1 MPLCVPRL
9 VEGILH
15 VSEFTDRA
23 DAPDVAANKP
33 RRKQLQV
40 THSHRA
46 SPLLLPP
53 SHLRTFTMLCCRS
66 RMYLPQLRE
75 LHAVL
80 AGLLLAV
87 DYDSGQ
93 AVLESCEYH
102 AYERLFQT
110 VRDLLL

>member
-1 MPLCVPRL
+1 
-9 VEGILH
+9 
-15 VSEFTDRA
+15 
-23 DAPDVAANKP
+23 
-33 RRKQLQV
+33 
-40 THSHRA
+40 
-46 SPLLLPP
+46 
-53 SHLRTFTMLCCRS
+53 
-66 RMYLPQLRE
+66 MYLPQLRE